1 MSTFKLLAITD
12 RDSCPEDL
20 ERRILRLAAS
30 DIDALIL
37 RVKDLP
43 PQAYLT
49 LAEQTLDLC
58 RQQQLPLILH
68 RFADACQQLNN
79 YALHLSYP
87 QLVQQPQVRLQIQLL
102 GVSVHSLAEAR
113 QAAALGAD
121 YLIAGHIFPTAC
133 KQGLPGRGLEF
144 LHAVC
149 SAVTIPVYAIGGITP
164 ANIGRVQKAGA
175 SGACLMS
182 SLMASTDPTKLVQL
196 LRQTLNHNA
205 SGIQKARF

>member
-121 YLIAGHIFPTAC
+121 YLIAGHIFPTTC
-133 KQGLPGRGLEF
+133 KRGLTGRGLEF

-164 ANIGRVQKAGA
+164 ANIGRVQKGRRQRRLFDEQPD
-175 SGACLMS
+175 GQYP
-182 SLMASTDPTKLVQL
+182 DPRPSWCSCCGRL
-196 LRQTLNHNA
+196 
-205 SGIQKARF
+205 

>member
-87 QLVQQPQVRLQIQLL
+87 QLVQQPQVRIQIQLL

-164 ANIGRVQKAGA
+164 ANIGRVQQAGA

-182 SLMASTDPTKLVQL
+182 SLMASTDPAKLVQL

-205 SGIQKARF
+205 